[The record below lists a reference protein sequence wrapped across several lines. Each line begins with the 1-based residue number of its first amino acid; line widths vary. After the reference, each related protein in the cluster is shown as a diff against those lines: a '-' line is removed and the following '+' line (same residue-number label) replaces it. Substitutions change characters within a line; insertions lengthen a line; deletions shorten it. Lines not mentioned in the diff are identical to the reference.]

1 MVRALSGLE
10 ELLPLVAPA
19 TGTPDFS
26 EGAFDGDLAGNEG
39 IATFSRSFVEDAAVG
54 SMKLML
60 FREEAR
66 DTPGDVM
73 DIAPARTRLA
83 QRAMGNAPGS
93 LSRTDKNVSNGQFY
107 FH

>member
-1 MVRALSGLE
+1 
-10 ELLPLVAPA
+10 
-19 TGTPDFS
+19 
-26 EGAFDGDLAGNEG
+26 
-39 IATFSRSFVEDAAVG
+39 
-54 SMKLML
+54 MKLML